1 MLALLVPRTASN
13 CALPPFKAVSTYY
26 AADARTRERK
36 VASWVPH
43 LQRSSSRSRR
53 SPRLPYQPGW
63 AKWQH
68 LRTCSRIQVCSKP
81 SRSRCVSLAL
91 ALGSHD
97 LIDFVAVLIGYVLSG
112 EPTRLP
118 FYERLTLVQRM
129 PSWLS
134 SGETACP
141 IARPCPDF
149 WQPSTRTR

>member
-63 AKWQH
+63 ANQTQRETPLFDGVCGEVTVTDPTH
-68 LRTCSRIQVCSKP
+68 PLYRQTLPQLDVADESQYSPADGASAHRATPRDSTSSHQSPLCSSGRVACF
-81 SRSRCVSLAL
+81 SLA
-91 ALGSHD
+91 SH
-97 LIDFVAVLIGYVLSG
+97 
-112 EPTRLP
+112 
-118 FYERLTLVQRM
+118 
-129 PSWLS
+129 PSS
-134 SGETACP
+134 
-141 IARPCPDF
+141 
-149 WQPSTRTR
+149 